1 MGIVSSATHGFGV
14 INMLLVKTRIDLSK
28 IHGIG
33 LFADEFIRK
42 GTVTWRFLD
51 GFDLRLPESIL
62 GMLSAPAREQFLKYT
77 YVDPVSGLYELCADD
92 ARFFNHSDEPNTASV
107 QLSPDEEVDMAT
119 RDINQGEELTC
130 DYRTFDRDW
139 RKKLGRS

>member
-1 MGIVSSATHGFGV
+1 
-14 INMLLVKTRIDLSK
+14 MLLVKTRIALSR

-33 LFADEFIRK
+33 LFAEEFIPK

-62 GMLSAPAREQFLKYT
+62 GILSGPSREQVLKYT

-107 QLSPDEEVDMAT
+107 ELPPGEEADVAT
-119 RDINQGEELTC
+119 RDISQGEELTC

-139 RKKLGRS
+139 KKKLERS

>member
-1 MGIVSSATHGFGV
+1 
-14 INMLLVKTRIDLSK
+14 MLLVKTRIDLSE

-33 LFADEFIRK
+33 LFADEFIPK
-42 GTVTWRFLD
+42 GTVTWRFLE

-62 GMLSAPAREQFLKYT
+62 AILSGPSREQFLKYT
-77 YVDPVSGLYELCADD
+77 YVDFASGLYELCADD

-107 QLSPDEEVDMAT
+107 QPSPGDEVDVAT
-119 RDINQGEELTC
+119 RDISQGEELTC

-139 RKKLGRS
+139 KKKLGRS